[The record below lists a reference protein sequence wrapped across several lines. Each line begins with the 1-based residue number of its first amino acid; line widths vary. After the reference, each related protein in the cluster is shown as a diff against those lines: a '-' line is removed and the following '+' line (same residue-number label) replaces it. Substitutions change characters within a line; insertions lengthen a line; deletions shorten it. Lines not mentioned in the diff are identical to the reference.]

1 MNKYLESEIERI
13 SKVNLESETGATF
26 NRDGSEYDEG
36 GLVVPI
42 LSEDM
47 KQDEIN
53 LQRILS
59 FIKKHED
66 IIESNLGIQGE
77 NKIKIGLYK
86 FPNQNKV
93 SIDLNFIGDHE
104 RKNFFIDLAK
114 QMNQEALYDL
124 DTQQYIKTGLNE
136 K

>member
-13 SKVNLESETGATF
+13 SKVNLESETGVTF
-26 NRDGSEYDEG
+26 NRDGSKYEEG

-53 LQRILS
+53 LQCVLS
-59 FIKKHED
+59 FMEKHKH
-66 IIESNLGIQGE
+66 IIASNLGIHSGF
-77 NKIKIGLYK
+77 KIKIGLYK

-93 SIDLNFIGDHE
+93 SIDLNFIGDYE
-104 RKNFFIDLAK
+104 YKNFFIDLAR